1 MPYSGRAHF
10 PQEDVTMEHPFLNPQ
25 DIEQLKLEEIQNKI
39 SELTKKLTIAYQ
51 TGNMYLVHQVEM
63 ALETYNNAQMAKLKS
78 MMPKEDPGKGKIDI
92 S

>member
-1 MPYSGRAHF
+1 MT
-10 PQEDVTMEHPFLNPQ
+10 QMMDHPFLDPQ
-25 DIEQLKLEEIQNKI
+25 EIKKLKLEEIQNKI

-51 TGNMYLVHQVEM
+51 TGNMYLVDQVQM
-63 ALETYNNAQMAKLKS
+63 ALNTYNSAHMEKLRD

>member
-1 MPYSGRAHF
+1 
-10 PQEDVTMEHPFLNPQ
+10 MEHPFL
-25 DIEQLKLEEIQNKI
+25 DINELQKLKLEEIQDKI

-51 TGNMYLVHQVEM
+51 TGNMYLVDQVQL
-63 ALETYNNAQMAKLKS
+63 ALNSYNEAQMRKLKQ

>member
-1 MPYSGRAHF
+1 
-10 PQEDVTMEHPFLNPQ
+10 MEHPFL
-25 DIEQLKLEEIQNKI
+25 DIGELEKLKLEEIQNKI

-51 TGNMYLVHQVEM
+51 TGNMYLVDQVQM
-63 ALETYNNAQMAKLKS
+63 ALNSYNEAHMRKLRS

>member
-1 MPYSGRAHF
+1 
-10 PQEDVTMEHPFLNPQ
+10 MEHPFLDPQ
-25 DIEQLKLEEIQNKI
+25 EIQQLKLEEIQNKI

-63 ALETYNNAQMAKLKS
+63 ALETYNNAQTAKLKS
-78 MMPKEDPGKGKIDI
+78 MMPQNDPTKGKIDI